1 MLAAVGAVA
10 RQRFATSDFVGRF
23 GGEEFAVVLARHEP
37 RRRTRDRREAPRRHR
52 GDLVPGVD
60 RRTTASFGVA
70 VLPDDAGEPEL
81 LLRAADRALYA
92 AKGAGRDRVETIH
105 GALASTSAEPP
116 A

>member
-1 MLAAVGAVA
+1 MLSDTNRAGALETAEKLRAAIAEI
-10 RQRFATSDFVGRF
+10 S
-23 GGEEFAVVLARHEP
+23 
-37 RRRTRDRREAPRRHR
+37 
-52 GDLVPGVD
+52 VPGVD

-105 GALASTSAEPP
+105 GALAATPAEPP
-116 A
+116 PE